1 MFAILRRTAYLFIEI
16 FAIITY
22 LPASSAQESF
32 SSENYGLF
40 ESCNADM
47 QREATNGMQMW
58 QCQPRDQIVPLELPN
73 ATYNSIVPRHV
84 VVQRCGGTCS
94 ANRYE

>member
-1 MFAILRRTAYLFIEI
+1 MFVILLGPAYFFIELL
-16 FAIITY
+16 AIIAH
-22 LPASSAQESF
+22 LPTSTAQESF
-32 SSENYGLF
+32 SSERYGLF

-47 QREATNGMQMW
+47 QRDATNGMQMW
-58 QCQPRDQIVPLELPN
+58 QCQPRDQLVTLELPN

-94 ANRYE
+94 ANR

>member
-32 SSENYGLF
+32 SF